1 MVNIKNDEHCS
12 LTMMNVNDILLLI
25 NNYRCIMSNV
35 VYAEVNRVV
44 DHETGEIKQTVD
56 NRVIRLPQE
65 PEFIK
70 LYLQDIN
77 KIFDLPK
84 GCSPALYEILKK
96 MNYEGHITL
105 NKFIKEMCAKN
116 AGLTLQS
123 FNNCITDLI
132 KKDIISR
139 VGHGVYV
146 ANPNIFGKGSW
157 ADISKQREFYLTIKY
172 SKNGKEIV
180 QNQVQPELD
189 LEENNGE

>member
-1 MVNIKNDEHCS
+1 MGVKMTQVIYSEIS
-12 LTMMNVNDILLLI
+12 
-25 NNYRCIMSNV
+25 RV
-35 VYAEVNRVV
+35 VDLDSGEVTQTTENRVV
-44 DHETGEIKQTVD
+44 
-56 NRVIRLPQE
+56 RLPQE

-105 NKFIKEMCAKN
+105 NKFIKEICAKN
-116 AGLTLQS
+116 AGLTLSS

-132 KKDIISR
+132 KKDILSR

-146 ANPNIFGKGSW
+146 ANPHIFGKGSW
-157 ADISKQREFYLTIKY
+157 AEISKQREFYLTIKY

-180 QNQVQPELD
+180 QNQIQPELELD
-189 LEENNGE
+189 IEKE